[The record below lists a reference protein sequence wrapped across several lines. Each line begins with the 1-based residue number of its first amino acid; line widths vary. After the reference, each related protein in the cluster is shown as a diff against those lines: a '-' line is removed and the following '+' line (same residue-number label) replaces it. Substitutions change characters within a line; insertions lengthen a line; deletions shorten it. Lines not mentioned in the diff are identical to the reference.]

1 MRIVT
6 IGPDTDFANLAGQQ
20 MHTPFG
26 LVTILR
32 AVRAQRHYL
41 GASFEVRTATGSSTY
56 YGLDDGATIVVGD
69 SADTSV
75 SLH

>member
-6 IGPDTDFANLAGQQ
+6 IGPDTDFAPLVGQQ

-32 AVRAQRHYL
+32 AVRAQRHYQ
-41 GASFEVRTATGSSTY
+41 GASFEVRTAAGSSTY
-56 YGLDDGATIVVGD
+56 YGLDDGDTIIVGE

-75 SLH
+75 TLH